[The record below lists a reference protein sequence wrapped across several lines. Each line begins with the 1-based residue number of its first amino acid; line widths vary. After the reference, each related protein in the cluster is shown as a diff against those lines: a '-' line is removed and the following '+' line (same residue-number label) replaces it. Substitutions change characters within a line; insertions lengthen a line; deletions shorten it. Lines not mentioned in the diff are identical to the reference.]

1 MAKSVKR
8 DLSDIRVQTIPKA
21 KGIEA
26 ATRAGRSWFDLNMA
40 EQTP

>member
-1 MAKSVKR
+1 MAKPAKR

-21 KGIEA
+21 KGLEA
-26 ATRAGRSWFDLNMA
+26 ATRAGRSWFDPNTA